1 MADNTAYIK
10 VKISAIE
17 KEIKTK
23 NEQLK
28 ELKTRLTSYKQ
39 QLGKQPDEPTS

>member
-1 MADNTAYIK
+1 MADNSAYIK

-28 ELKTRLTSYKQ
+28 ELKQRLTSYKE
-39 QLGKQPDEPTS
+39 QLGTKNDEPAS